1 MAKAYRPPHPAS
13 VTEQELSVDRAI
25 LYRRAVA
32 FVVDPDGVELPTI
45 QGLVDLVGLDVLEV
59 GCGEGRMTFGCA
71 EEARSMLAFDADEEL
86 VEAAR
91 RSTPRALRDRI
102 RFEVADAAE
111 IELPPA
117 EFDLALFSWSL

>member
-1 MAKAYRPPHPAS
+1 VPL
-13 VTEQELSVDRAI
+13 Q
-25 LYRRAVA
+25 
-32 FVVDPDGVELPTI
+32 VDPDGVELPTI
-45 QGLVDLVGLDVLEV
+45 RGLVDFAGLDILEV

-71 EEARSMLAFDADEEL
+71 EEARSVFAFDAEEEL
-86 VEAAR
+86 VRTAR
-91 RSTPRALRDRI
+91 RATPRALRDRI

>member
-1 MAKAYRPPHPAS
+1 MA
-13 VTEQELSVDRAI
+13 L
-25 LYRRAVA
+25 
-32 FVVDPDGVELPTI
+32 VVDPDGVELPTI
-45 QGLVDLVGLDVLEV
+45 RELVDLEGLRIVEV
-59 GCGEGRMTFGCA
+59 GCGAGRLTFRCA
-71 EEARSMLAFDADEEL
+71 QHAASVLAFDADEEL

-91 RSTPRALRDRI
+91 RATPRALRDRI

>member
-1 MAKAYRPPHPAS
+1 MA
-13 VTEQELSVDRAI
+13 L
-25 LYRRAVA
+25 
-32 FVVDPDGVELPTI
+32 VVDPDGVELPTI
-45 QGLVDLVGLDVLEV
+45 RGLVDLAGLDILEV

-71 EEARSMLAFDADEEL
+71 EEEL

-91 RSTPRALRDRI
+91 RATPRALRDRI